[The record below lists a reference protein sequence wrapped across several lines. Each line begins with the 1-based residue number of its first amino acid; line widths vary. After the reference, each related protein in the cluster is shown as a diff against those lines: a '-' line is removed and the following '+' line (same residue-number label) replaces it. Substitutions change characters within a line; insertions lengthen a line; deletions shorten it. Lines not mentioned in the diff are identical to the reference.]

1 MHKRA
6 FSPSGKP
13 TPESQMVVDF
23 LDTTKIGRVIE
34 QGGRITQAA
43 GTGATVG
50 GAFGYAA
57 SGGGEME
64 EAFYG
69 GIGAGF
75 TIGLGGG
82 TLGSMGRLEASE
94 IRGYAG
100 SLRRLLIYKDNLAS

>member
-1 MHKRA
+1 MEKVYGAAEGKVAQRA
-6 FSPSGKP
+6 FSPSGKL

-82 TLGSMGRLEASE
+82 TLGSMGRL
-94 IRGYAG
+94 RGFRNQ
-100 SLRRLLIYKDNLAS
+100 SCCE